1 MMANKNNNTIADVEN
16 SVRDVRNWLAT
27 FKIEYSLSDEA
38 YEKLHDKIEEIGA
51 RIGDIKEAGGKVDAS
66 TVKPAANALRDAKN
80 WLAVFIEENDLDEEA
95 VDVLHEKFDEIGQ
108 KLGKVK

>member
-1 MMANKNNNTIADVEN
+1 MAKSNNNTVADVEN

-38 YEKLHDKIEEIGA
+38 YERLHEKIEEIGA
-51 RIGDIKEAGGKVDAS
+51 RVGDIKHVGGKVDAA

-108 KLGKVK
+108 KMGKVK